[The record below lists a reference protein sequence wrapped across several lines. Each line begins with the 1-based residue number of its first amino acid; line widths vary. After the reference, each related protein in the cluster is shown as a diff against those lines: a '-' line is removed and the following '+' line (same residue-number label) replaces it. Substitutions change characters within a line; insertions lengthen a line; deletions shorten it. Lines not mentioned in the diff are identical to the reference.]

1 MKSGRILLVAF
12 VILTV
17 AVVSCGPTAALAASG
32 EPELSDQIDTL
43 FERAS
48 TPANQQKFLSILI
61 WVLFGG
67 VSTYSMMRGLK
78 KIVHTS

>member
-1 MKSGRILLVAF
+1 MNSGRILLVAA
-12 VILTV
+12 VIIV
-17 AVVSCGPTAALAASG
+17 ALVVVCGRTAALAASG
-32 EPELSDQIDTL
+32 EPELADQLDTL

-48 TPANQQKFLSILI
+48 TPANEQKALSLLI

-67 VSTYSMMRGLK
+67 VSTYAVMRGVK